1 MVFTFYKADID
12 LIPDTLDSPP
22 SLPKVT
28 LSNSG
33 YDPKTKNKQKV
44 KKNSAMPQGQQE
56 KLHSNIN
63 FETKTSNESIICK
76 FRYILY

>member
-1 MVFTFYKADID
+1 MIRVHLWEWQKKRKTEGQSDITVKMVFTFYKADID

-44 KKNSAMPQGQQE
+44 KKN
-56 KLHSNIN
+56 
-63 FETKTSNESIICK
+63 
-76 FRYILY
+76 